1 MDKSI
6 KLRRRYNRRGYNC
19 SNPFKPKLPNT
30 PHTYNA
36 YNKPMRAKSKCRL
49 LIKNILI
56 KKI

>member
-30 PHTYNA
+30 PHS
-36 YNKPMRAKSKCRL
+36 YNKPIRAKSKWKLCVWNI
-49 LIKNILI
+49 LIKNI
-56 KKI
+56 